1 MSNDMNNASAVYDG
15 DYLPYV
21 IRWGRLT
28 NCLGLV
34 LSFGPA
40 LVLLAVFGIIPP
52 VSAIVNG
59 FIAIASAVGVV
70 WFIEPV
76 SYFPIIGVS
85 GTYMAFISGNIGNL
99 RIPCAMVAQKIAGVE
114 PGTPEGTIVSTL
126 GMAVSIVV
134 NTLLL
139 TAGAVAGV
147 QILQQLPP
155 EVRAA
160 LQLLLPSLFG
170 AVFMQFALRDLKMG
184 VIVLVISVLMLL
196 GSRQGFYP
204 AFIASLATLFLSVA
218 IGVFFFKQK
227 QKRTQMG

>member
-1 MSNDMNNASAVYDG
+1 MSNENHAVNTIYEAE
-15 DYLPYV
+15 YLPYV

-28 NCLGLV
+28 NFAGLI
-34 LSFGPA
+34 LCFGPA
-40 LVLLAVFGIIPP
+40 LVLMMVFGVIPP
-52 VSAIVNG
+52 ISAIVNG
-59 FIAIASAVGVV
+59 FIGIASAVGVV

-114 PGTPEGTIVSTL
+114 PGTPEGTIISTL

-155 EVRAA
+155 SVVRA
-160 LQLLLPSLFG
+160 LQLLLPALFG
-170 AVFMQFALRDLKMG
+170 AVFMQFALRNLKLG
-184 VIVLVISVLMLL
+184 VIVLVIAVLMVL
-196 GSRQGFYP
+196 GSRQGYYP
-204 AFIASLATLFLSVA
+204 AFLASLGTLFLSVA
-218 IGVFFFKQK
+218 IGVSLFKRAQHK
-227 QKRTQMG
+227 GQ